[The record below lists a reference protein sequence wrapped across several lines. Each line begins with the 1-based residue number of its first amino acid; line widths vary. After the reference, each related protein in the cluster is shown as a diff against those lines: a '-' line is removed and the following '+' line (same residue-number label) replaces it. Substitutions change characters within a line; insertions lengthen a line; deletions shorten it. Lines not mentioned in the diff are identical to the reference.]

1 MEHQPR
7 DWGARGFTIKSLC
20 IGIQTRLALL
30 LLHLLTPHPGDQRSL
45 SGLPRLANVPG
56 CQNVQF
62 FCFPVIE
69 TARSEAAVGGR
80 SIPSSISLHNT
91 FHISSGADKC

>member
-30 LLHLLTPHPGDQRSL
+30 LHLLTPHPGDQSL
-45 SGLPRLANVPG
+45 SLASPDWPVSLDVRMSSFSVFLLLKLPGVRRLW
-56 CQNVQF
+56 
-62 FCFPVIE
+62 
-69 TARSEAAVGGR
+69 AAAAYQVA
-80 SIPSSISLHNT
+80 SSLHNT

>member
-30 LLHLLTPHPGDQRSL
+30 LLHLLRSHPGDQRSL
-45 SGLPRLANVPG
+45 SGLPRLANVPDVRMSSFSVFLLLKLPG
-56 CQNVQF
+56 V
-62 FCFPVIE
+62 
-69 TARSEAAVGGR
+69 RRLWAAAAYQVA
-80 SIPSSISLHNT
+80 SSLHNT
-91 FHISSGADKC
+91 FHISSGAD